1 MDEGKF
7 SKEEAED
14 AIDQLV
20 QVGILKETKHK
31 LKKTVKF
38 NSMIQNTISNL
49 ASDKGYFLHLKDF
62 FKNESILELA
72 NRVYD
77 QAELI
82 VMLKMMGGSGKT
94 VEISKCSAVL
104 MKMRKIQI
112 EDVKLI
118 G

>member
-72 NRVYD
+72 NRVY
-77 QAELI
+77 E
-82 VMLKMMGGSGKT
+82 S
-94 VEISKCSAVL
+94 
-104 MKMRKIQI
+104 QI
-112 EDVKLI
+112 EKFLQDRRGGVRKRI
-118 G
+118 WAKYF

>member
-20 QVGILKETKHK
+20 RVGVLKEKGHK

-38 NSMIQNTISNL
+38 NSMVENTISKL
-49 ASDKGYFLHLKDF
+49 TSDKGYFIHLKDF
-62 FKNESILELA
+62 FKNQNLLELA
-72 NRVYD
+72 NRIYD

-82 VMLKMMGGSGKT
+82 VILKMMGGSGNT
-94 VEISKCSAVL
+94 MEISKCSAVL
-104 MKMRKIQI
+104 INMRKIQI
-112 EDVKLI
+112 EDVKLF